1 MTMLPQSF
9 TMIATLIIV
18 LAQTLVGVSSLPE
31 ADKIINLPGQPKV
44 KFQQYSGYVTV
55 DDQHQRAL
63 FYYFV
68 EAEEDPSSKPL
79 VLWLNG
85 GILYLVMYQ
94 YHIHHFIQLF
104 ICFGIWLK
112 PFKTDQIN

>member
-1 MTMLPQSF
+1 MLPHSL
-9 TMIATLIIV
+9 TMIATLIIIF

-31 ADKIINLPGQPKV
+31 ADKISNLPGQPRV
-44 KFQQYSGYVTV
+44 EFQQYSGYVTV
-55 DDQHQRAL
+55 DDQNQRAL

-68 EAEEDPSSKPL
+68 EAEENPSSKPL

-85 GILYLVMYQ
+85 GIYALLCINTIYIIFV
-94 YHIHHFIQLF
+94 QLF